1 MLKLMQ
7 SIHSSG
13 WVQVRITNLIREGIE
28 TANKVL
34 SLLEDMKSKFCTDT
48 VKSASLLRTISDNEA
63 STYNELAAY
72 HSDDLEMSIYYNNL
86 SLDIYESIGDT
97 ESRQT
102 IQAIIDLKCDES
114 KETAVESLRHLFNE
128 AAQDETVYGCNS
140 AEAIESVIGTA
151 SYLLLS
157 NHAIEAERLLEKYIP
172 ISCRVHGN
180 EHDKTKKIKKFL
192 NRCKTR
198 LVTLDYGHDESGVMQ
213 ALRYEDDGD
222 KCVIRG
228 PVEIE
233 NVIYFALT
241 EGATEY
247 TVDSS
252 SLLFAPG
259 MPIICQGLQKAA
271 HLNGKLADIR
281 SYDTDKDRYTIY
293 FEDTSLKPVAVKRKN
308 VRIVFDLPEIE

>member
-1 MLKLMQ
+1 M
-7 SIHSSG
+7 
-13 WVQVRITNLIREGIE
+13 RTEGIE
-28 TANKVL
+28 TADKVL
-34 SLLEDMKSKFCTDT
+34 SILEDMKSKFGTGT
-48 VKSASLLRTISDNEA
+48 TKKTASLLRTISENEA
-63 STYNELAAY
+63 SKYNELAAY
-72 HSDDLEMSIYYNNL
+72 HSNDVDKSIYYNNL

-97 ESRQT
+97 ESRQMM
-102 IQAIIDLKCDES
+102 QAIIDLKRDDES
-114 KETAVESLRHLFNE
+114 KETAVESLGHLFNE

-140 AEAIESVIGTA
+140 AEAIDSVIGRA
-151 SYLLLS
+151 SHLLLRK
-157 NHAIEAERLLEKYIP
+157 HAIEAERLLEKYIP

-180 EHDKTKKIKKFL
+180 EHDTTKKIKKFL
-192 NRCKTR
+192 NRTKTR
-198 LVTLDYGHDESGVMQ
+198 LVSLDYGHDESGVMQ
-213 ALRYEDDGD
+213 ALRYEDGGD
-222 KCVIRG
+222 KCVVQG
-228 PVEIE
+228 PVEEE

-252 SLLFAPG
+252 SLLYAPG
-259 MPIICQGLQKAA
+259 IPIICQGLQKAA